1 MLDFDVDEEREA
13 TVVVI
18 LTNAEGDYKVS
29 IDGGKGSN
37 IINSEI
43 AQGAVRML
51 TYKVRLQ
58 PDHYIVTI
66 ESGENAIGEKPQFS
80 ISVQ

>member
-1 MLDFDVDEEREA
+1 M
-13 TVVVI
+13 
-18 LTNAEGDYKVS
+18 VS
-29 IDGGKGSN
+29 NNID
-37 IINSEI
+37 SEI

-66 ESGENAIGEKPQFS
+66 ESGDNAIGEKPQFS